1 MCLPQQLTYTLIY
14 FNIFNSRIKL
24 NTKFNFNNLSHQ
36 RAENLRR
43 RNQEL
48 LQEISILEREIEREL
63 EEKRRTVEEELKRM
77 EEELKRKS
85 QKMVS

>member
-1 MCLPQQLTYTLIY
+1 MISLIS
-14 FNIFNSRIKL
+14 FNFIHSRIKL
-24 NTKFNFNNLSHQ
+24 NAKFDFNNLSHQ

-48 LQEISILEREIEREL
+48 WIEISISAREIEREL

-85 QKMVS
+85 QKLVS